1 MHQQPMMNM
10 GMHPLAGAD
19 NSFEQE
25 VQPIQQQL
33 ENRFHPMEG
42 VLPPPGVQGIN
53 GLGSEGFQGMQQV
66 PLPPLNPMN
75 PTQQLMQM

>member
-1 MHQQPMMNM
+1 MPQPMNI
-10 GMHPLAGAD
+10 GIHPLAGAD

-25 VQPIQQQL
+25 VQPIHQQL

-42 VLPPPGVQGIN
+42 VLPPPGMQGIN
-53 GLGSEGFQGMQQV
+53 GLGSEGFQNMNQM

-75 PTQQLMQM
+75 PTQQLM